1 MICRNLYPFFVFVC
15 VLGRLTGKSESGTD
29 EKECEGIYVLGDLC
43 ITEQG
48 HLVTELKSLFARKT
62 DGVKFHLSNCDFKLK
77 NLKTV
82 NLLPLTLYI
91 QSYRWSQRN

>member
-1 MICRNLYPFFVFVC
+1 MPEFISIFCVC
-15 VLGRLTGKSESGTD
+15 VCARASDCMSESGTD

-43 ITEQG
+43 ITEKG

-62 DGVKFHLSNCDFKLK
+62 NGVKLHLSNCDFKLK